1 MNLLVFPDPSSLV
14 EQAADHI
21 LQAAEEA
28 VRQRGC
34 FNLALAGGNTPRML
48 YRRLAEPD
56 LASRFPWAQTH
67 VFWGDER
74 CVPPDHPESNYRMAA
89 DLLLQHVPLPPEHIH
104 RMEGEQPPHQAAAR
118 YQARLAEHFGGR
130 PRFDLILL
138 GLGEDGHTASLFP
151 NTPGMDDPDRW
162 VIVAPHDSPPPP
174 LVTRL
179 SLTLPVL
186 NAARRV
192 IVLVSG
198 ASKAPILAR
207 VAQGDSTLPAAHLQ
221 PAEGDLL
228 WLADSQA
235 AAHIHP
241 NS

>member
-1 MNLLVFPDPSSLV
+1 M
-14 EQAADHI
+14 I
-21 LQAAEEA
+21 
-28 VRQRGC
+28 RG
-34 FNLALAGGNTPRML
+34 
-48 YRRLAEPD
+48 
-56 LASRFPWAQTH
+56 
-67 VFWGDER
+67 
-74 CVPPDHPESNYRMAA
+74 
-89 DLLLQHVPLPPEHIH
+89 
-104 RMEGEQPPHQAAAR
+104 
-118 YQARLAEHFGGR
+118 
-130 PRFDLILL
+130 
-138 GLGEDGHTASLFP
+138 
-151 NTPGMDDPDRW
+151 
-162 VIVAPHDSPPPP
+162 
-174 LVTRL
+174 
-179 SLTLPVL
+179 LTLPVL